1 MKNAL
6 SSKNAN
12 MFHEKV
18 KQSKGLNK
26 EKDDNMFR
34 KQQTLKR
41 REQEKA

>member
-1 MKNAL
+1 MKNAM

-26 EKDDNMFR
+26 EKDDMFR

-41 REQEKA
+41 REEEKH